1 MEKISIGNFKLRY
14 LFLLLGSLA
23 FVITGAFLTF
33 KKSDTMSFT
42 SGWSAIIFFGACAII
57 FLLQIIDSRPR
68 LIIDENG
75 IFDRTLSIGLISWSD
90 IADAYVG
97 SIKGQHFICLK
108 LKDEN
113 KYLAKL
119 SNIAKVISSA
129 NIALGFERIN
139 INLSGL
145 NVKPEQVCELIVKKA
160 ALAEMQ

>member
-113 KYLAKL
+113 
-119 SNIAKVISSA
+119 IAKVISSA